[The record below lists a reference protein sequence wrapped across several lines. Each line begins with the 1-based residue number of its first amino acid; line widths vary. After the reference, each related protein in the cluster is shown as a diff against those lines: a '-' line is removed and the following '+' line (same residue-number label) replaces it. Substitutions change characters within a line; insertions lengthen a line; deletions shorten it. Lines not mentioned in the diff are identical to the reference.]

1 MENSYLTNRLQ
12 FIFLTDNLS
21 WEDFVHR
28 AGENG
33 SNLREELL
41 DLLDES
47 SELLSRIGYRLEIVK
62 DSEHI
67 L

>member
-12 FIFLTDNLS
+12 VIFLTDNLS
-21 WEDFVHR
+21 WDDFVHR

-33 SNLREELL
+33 PNLREELL

-62 DSEHI
+62 NSEHI

>member
-1 MENSYLTNRLQ
+1 MTNRLQ
-12 FIFLTDNLS
+12 YIFLMDNLS

-33 SNLREELL
+33 PNLREELL
-41 DLLDES
+41 DLLQES
-47 SELLSRIGYRLEIVK
+47 TELLARIGYHLEIVK
-62 DSEHI
+62 DSDSI

>member
-1 MENSYLTNRLQ
+1 MTNRLQ

>member
-21 WEDFVHR
+21 WDDFVHR

>member
-1 MENSYLTNRLQ
+1 MTNRLQ
-12 FIFLTDNLS
+12 FIFLMDNLS

-33 SNLREELL
+33 SNLREELM
-41 DLLDES
+41 DLLEES
-47 SELLSRIGYRLEIVK
+47 TELLARIGYHLEIVK
-62 DSEHI
+62 NSERI

>member
-1 MENSYLTNRLQ
+1 MTNRLQ
-12 FIFLTDNLS
+12 IIFLTENLS
-21 WEDFVHR
+21 WDDFVHQV
-28 AGENG
+28 GENG

-62 DSEHI
+62 NNEHI